1 MKTRI
6 GTTLGALVAI
16 LLTVLVASAQT
27 PRDRITID
35 ELKAKIERKEKI
47 LILDARYGSAWIGSR
62 VQIKG
67 ARHFTVEDVEKG
79 GDLRALGPRGREIVI
94 YCT

>member
-1 MKTRI
+1 MKNRI
-6 GTTLGALVAI
+6 GTTLGALVTI
-16 LLTVLVASAQT
+16 LLTVLVAPAQT
-27 PRDRITID
+27 PDRITID

-79 GDLRALGPRGREIVI
+79 GDLRALGPRGREVVI